1 MRREGMKSFLSL
13 VVTICLIFGIV
24 LSYGSRPSYAAVDD
38 VDEYGH
44 KSTIPD
50 SFNEAK
56 AAGINPY
63 GKGAVNFSPVT
74 ELGIFQSDGNTV
86 AVLDSGNRDK
96 YMVKEWKV
104 NGESVGNNLSK
115 TLTIDS
121 LLEATNVT
129 VAFEKYV
136 GFDIPEE
143 ELSSSDPSSTD
154 TCEVKD
160 VKRVP
165 DDTSP
170 EEEVRRDGNLT
181 FTMKPEE
188 GKMFDTLFVYGVDCL
203 KAESGQRITVEVSG
217 EEALETDSPSAK
229 PMDDDV
235 VRAGI
240 TSDVTVTKNKDDSY
254 TISIENV
261 QQDFNPEFTL
271 KDKPMDVK
279 GAKISVAG
287 GESFVY
293 NGKAQVPKQ
302 INVVVDGKTL
312 TSEDYE
318 VTCKN
323 NVNAGTATI
332 TVDGKNRY
340 TGTATGSFVIQKR
353 KLTIVADNLQKLY
366 GDADPILTYNVQ
378 GLLNEDK
385 VDVRLTRQP
394 GENPGQYEILAEASE
409 KENYQISCQKGTF
422 TIVDYKNPALKN
434 ALNKTFN
441 ISWGSGHLKVKF
453 GKLFIADGYDVFA
466 EQCTKEFAKKPTA
479 SLASTKNSVTIKT
492 ISGRKLNQRK
502 CYKVV
507 VKAYRLAGGKKEY
520 VATSEDLHMSLAFDQ
535 FFLGVQRI
543 VQSI

>member
-441 ISWGSGHLKVKF
+441 ISWSNGHLKVKF

>member
-271 KDKPMDVK
+271 KD
-279 GAKISVAG
+279 
-287 GESFVY
+287 
-293 NGKAQVPKQ
+293 
-302 INVVVDGKTL
+302 
-312 TSEDYE
+312 
-318 VTCKN
+318 
-323 NVNAGTATI
+323 
-332 TVDGKNRY
+332 NR
-340 TGTATGSFVIQKR
+340 
-353 KLTIVADNLQKLY
+353 
-366 GDADPILTYNVQ
+366 
-378 GLLNEDK
+378 
-385 VDVRLTRQP
+385 
-394 GENPGQYEILAEASE
+394 
-409 KENYQISCQKGTF
+409 
-422 TIVDYKNPALKN
+422 
-434 ALNKTFN
+434 
-441 ISWGSGHLKVKF
+441 W
-453 GKLFIADGYDVFA
+453 
-466 EQCTKEFAKKPTA
+466 
-479 SLASTKNSVTIKT
+479 
-492 ISGRKLNQRK
+492 
-502 CYKVV
+502 
-507 VKAYRLAGGKKEY
+507 
-520 VATSEDLHMSLAFDQ
+520 M
-535 FFLGVQRI
+535 
-543 VQSI
+543 

>member
-240 TSDVTVTKNKDDSY
+240 TSDVTVTKNKEDSY

-318 VTCKN
+318 VICKN

-441 ISWGSGHLKVKF
+441 ISWSSGHLKVKF